1 MAGVSEAVLT
11 DHLCEAIRD
20 MTKVADRM
28 NFVMS
33 DAWYELGLDEICRLA
48 RQIEGRA
55 ALR

>member
-1 MAGVSEAVLT
+1 MSANDDLVT
-11 DHLCEAIRD
+11 DQLCEAIRD

-33 DAWYELGLDEICRLA
+33 DAWYELGMDEICRLA

-55 ALR
+55 RLR